1 VPYPLCSNAIM
12 KRIVSEM
19 LKVVGHSGR
28 WANGNR
34 VRWEPVHFGYNSL
47 N

>member
-1 VPYPLCSNAIM
+1 MDPPTRVSNPMM

-34 VRWEPVHFGYNSL
+34 VR
-47 N
+47 